1 MMDLK
6 LKKLKIAYKLA
17 ITKNKKKSVLSDAES
32 LKDEVDSQI
41 KSIAVNKFAVM
52 KARRLKKLGKTH
64 EEVNALISNI
74 ASSEDNI
81 LDRGMKA
88 LSGFGIDKKFVDLS
102 AEEILEKLNVVKPIN
117 NEPAVDFNE
126 RIYDFL
132 VTSGDVNT
140 AEYVQEIME
149 DSGTDDTKKISDVRE
164 HTEHLSKL
172 TVVNQK
178 IFEKIDEI
186 EKDMTDE
193 QDTSLDT
200 IPAKLQQAAVI
211 EQQVSEPG
219 EKQKKQG
226 FLESILR
233 AMFGDTIV
241 DLLITA
247 KDILPL
253 AISLLSPAMGW
264 LSKKVGGMFK
274 TLFQTAIKPFS
285 LLLNGLKLSF
295 NAISEK
301 FGMLKDF
308 ALKSAKG
315 VAGPV
320 IDKVKKSINN
330 VKEVFNQPEKKQVKG
345 VPEPDKVEKPDSI
358 KKNNEK
364 IKKKPTPKLSKSKP
378 TGILKKLGRF
388 AKPIPILGT
397 AIAAGTAIYS
407 AQDGYNN
414 ASEYLGKDEKNITEI
429 DKVAAAAGALVNDVT
444 FGVISTRDTAER
456 IISWVDSSSKD
467 KIIEKYQ
474 NDLKIIDYDTFGNS
488 EVLNWDKFSRLSSDE
503 MQELISLDDW
513 DDTDLKMMEVSLK
526 NKISTSP
533 EKLVDESSAT
543 NYNRPEKKETESS
556 TNRPEK
562 KETVRKSEV
571 VNNFLDPRVDENTKK
586 ISELII
592 QKNKSMINVEENYT
606 KLIKNTKSY
615 DSGVK
620 TQIGQTSVSNINNI
634 SSKSNAKATP
644 NALQIFDK

>member
-132 VTSGDVNT
+132 VTSGDVNA

-219 EKQKKQG
+219 EKQQKQG